1 MNRFIKFAGIG
12 FGLVLWQNACKP
24 ATVNKDPQYIIDQ
37 SIKAHGSKV
46 FDQSIIEFKMGNRF
60 YKSTRSQGQFRY
72 ERFWDSIGVTI
83 HDDLTKKG
91 LVRQIDQTEIILDTK
106 KIDNY
111 SSSLRLAMYIFGLP
125 FGFNDPAVIKT
136 YLGEVILMEEPYH
149 KIKITFRLNP
159 NDRTIHDNIYVAWI
173 HKKKFTLDYLGYLL
187 NEPEEKGNH
196 FLQALNAQK
205 VEGLRVQKYK
215 VYKPSQDSL
224 LIQPEDLDQAW
235 AANQLM
241 LWSSFEVNQLK
252 IRPK

>member
-1 MNRFIKFAGIG
+1 MKRFITCLGIG
-12 FGLVLWQNACKP
+12 LGLVFWQIACKP
-24 ATVNKDPQYIIDQ
+24 ETTNNDPQYIIDQ
-37 SIKAHGSKV
+37 SLKAHGSKV
-46 FDQSIIEFKMGNRF
+46 FDQSIIEFKIGNRF

-83 HDDLTKKG
+83 HDDLTNNG

-111 SSSLRLAMYIFGLP
+111 SSSLRLTMYHFALP

-149 KIKITFRLNP
+149 KIKISFKLNP
-159 NDRTIHDNIYVAWI
+159 NDRTIHDNVYIAWI
-173 HKKKFTLDYLGYLL
+173 HKKKFTMDYLAYVLK
-187 NEPEEKGNH
+187 EPEDKATH
-196 FLQALNAQK
+196 FMQVVVAQK
-205 VEGLRVQKYK
+205 IESFRVQDYK
-215 VYKPSQDSL
+215 VFKPTQDSL
-224 LIQPEDLDQAW
+224 FTRPEDLDQTW

-241 LWSSFEVNQLK
+241 EWSTFKVNQLK